1 MNKII
6 DAIKTFSAWVG
17 IDGLLHALVNYS
29 IMLAVYPIFSEPCS
43 GMVAAFLVAIVASLG
58 KEVYDIFGDSCTVQH
73 AWHDLLC
80 DALGMSCAVLTWV
93 LWWLCNL

>member
-6 DAIKTFSAWVG
+6 IKAFSAWVG

-43 GMVAAFLVAIVASLG
+43 GMVAAFLVSIVASL
-58 KEVYDIFGDSCTVQH
+58 VYDIFGDSCTVQQ

-93 LWWLCNL
+93 LWWLL